1 MLFQEI
7 ETAKVT

>member
-7 ETAKVT
+7 LATDEN